1 MAVEFANALGAYN
14 AAVDRITEK
23 AAGTASSDSVA
34 GVPGNDF
41 SSMVK
46 NFAESAVNTGKVS
59 EQMTAAA
66 AAGKADLN
74 QVVVAVAEAE
84 VTLNTVVAVRDKV
97 IAAYKE
103 ILRMP
108 M

>member
-1 MAVEFANALGAYN
+1 
-14 AAVDRITEK
+14 
-23 AAGTASSDSVA
+23 
-34 GVPGNDF
+34 
-41 SSMVK
+41 MVK

>member
-1 MAVEFANALGAYN
+1 MAVEMANAVGAYN
-14 AAVDRITEK
+14 AAVDRLTDK
-23 AAGTASSDSVA
+23 AAGAASSGEAS
-34 GVPGNDF
+34 PTDF

-46 NFAESAVNTGKVS
+46 NFAESAVETGKVS
-59 EQMTAAA
+59 EQLTAAA
-66 AAGKADLN
+66 AAGRADIN

-97 IAAYKE
+97 VEAYRE